1 MWFYSFII
9 TCLFAKRNKQNMVAF
24 YNIFLLL
31 RKGTIQYNTGIEK
44 KKEKLK
50 KFTKK
55 AQNCC
60 KYTLKK
66 IRNAYIMI
74 ANEKTKERRKQTW
87 QQEKKIYG
95 F

>member
-1 MWFYSFII
+1 M
-9 TCLFAKRNKQNMVAF
+9 Q
-24 YNIFLLL
+24 

-44 KKEKLK
+44 KKGKLK

-66 IRNAYIMI
+66 NGNAYIMI
-74 ANEKTKERRKQTW
+74 ANKKTKERGKQTW

>member
-1 MWFYSFII
+1 MKLEEIREKSIKELNEI
-9 TCLFAKRNKQNMVAF
+9 VVDCKKQLFD
-24 YNIFLLL
+24 L
-31 RKGTIQYNTGIEK
+31 RF
-44 KKEKLK
+44 K
-50 KFTKK
+50 KFTNK

-66 IRNAYIMI
+66 NGNAYIMI
-74 ANEKTKERRKQTW
+74 ANEKTKERGKQTW